1 MGSRGPLPENVS
13 PIRAEVGHR
22 PAPARSRR
30 ASPTPPTPPDFLD
43 EYALRV
49 FARLVRELEPLGI
62 LNPSQRELLAAY
74 ASVASVNRASVIA
87 LTPNKRRG
95 PDVAVSGSNRADPRV
110 RNPAWSTLRESA
122 ALLTRMSSVLL
133 TNPAAL
139 MRAELPDFES
149 LDESD
154 LD

>member
-30 ASPTPPTPPDFLD
+30 ASPTPPTAPDFLD
-43 EYALRV
+43 EYARRV
-49 FARLVRELEPLGI
+49 FDRVVRELEPLGI
-62 LNPSQRELLAAY
+62 LNPSHRELLAAY
-74 ASVASVNRASVIA
+74 AEVASVNRNAILA

-95 PDVAVSGSNRADPRV
+95 PDVAIPGSNRADRAV
-110 RNPAWSTLRESA
+110 RNPAWSTLRESS
-122 ALLTRMSSVLL
+122 ALLVRMSSVLL
-133 TNPAAL
+133 TSPAAL
-139 MRAELPDFES
+139 MRAELPDYEP